1 MWKSRVLGFGAIS
14 KRGGKRGKVQV
25 RFRAR
30 SRRGLDFSTLST
42 ARHFHSEYSR
52 VEILRRLLVGT
63 NGGRKIMFFL
73 FR

>member
-14 KRGGKRGKVQV
+14 KRSGKRGKVQV
-25 RFRAR
+25 RFRAL
-30 SRRGLDFSTLST
+30 SRRGPDFSTLST

-52 VEILRRLLVGT
+52 VEILRRLFVGT
-63 NGGRKIMFFL
+63 NGGRKILFFL